1 HELLHRVLIAGAHLP
16 GERDL
21 LLLGEEWRL
30 RHLVEVLIEDV
41 ALVLV
46 GREAGE
52 QAATPPALL
61 GRLRFRLGGRRA
73 AGPHGDRAGRRAG
86 LRPGGGGGFLPSD
99 VLGHVYNPGSP
110 RDTGQGPKSSRQGA
124 KPLDTT
130 RTRRQDAVFPP
141 ERGGRGPIERGRS
154 SARRAP

>member
-1 HELLHRVLIAGAHLP
+1 PLADQIGEGETPVLVLLGDRDHEAQIALHELLHRVLIAGAHLP

-61 GRLRFRLGGRRA
+61 GRLRFRLGG
-73 AGPHGDRAGRRAG
+73 
-86 LRPGGGGGFLPSD
+86 GGGFLPSD

-130 RTRRQDAVFPP
+130 RTRR
-141 ERGGRGPIERGRS
+141 
-154 SARRAP
+154 